1 MASRLRLFWWSLT
14 GFLLCFFSLGTILS
28 LRAGSAESTELV
40 VVLGGGGTERFAT
53 GLQMIQLGKANEL
66 LLIHPLASQIRV
78 AKEAAGADRVGVFT
92 DVLSHSSWDEAIRT
106 RAWMS
111 EHGVTRVAVVSDP
124 PHMLRLAYT
133 WSRVFAG
140 TSLSY
145 SLVATQPAW
154 WSAWRWW
161 ANRESRQFVGSEL
174 VKLAYYV
181 WHY

>member
-1 MASRLRLFWWSLT
+1 M
-14 GFLLCFFSLGTILS
+14 
-28 LRAGSAESTELV
+28 V
-40 VVLGGGGTERFAT
+40 VVLGGGGPERFAT
-53 GLQMIQLGKANEL
+53 GLQMIQSGKGTDL
-66 LLIHPLASQIRV
+66 LLIHPLASQIRA
-78 AKEAAGADRVGVFT
+78 AKEAAGADRMAVFT

-124 PHMLRLAYT
+124 PHLLRLAYI

-154 WSAWRWW
+154 WSAWCWW
-161 ANRESRQFVGSEL
+161 ANRESRLFVGNEVL
-174 VKLAYYV
+174 KLAYYV